1 MRNLC
6 IIALLCALSPV
17 LSAKTIQVM
26 GDMTLDPNQSYAA
39 TEFHI
44 RQSDTT
50 LDCQGALIDGKN
62 QVMTGVRI
70 VSDGKTPLRNVTVK
84 NCQFKNF
91 TSSGIRVYWQ
101 GNDTL
106 KLKYSVNERY
116 RLAPQQIKLL
126 NITVEDTAKSAVYID
141 DYVQDVLIDGLKVRR
156 SGALGV
162 YLEHHSRRTTVQNSL
177 FEQNGFRQ
185 GKAVR
190 EGLAIDSSTDNIIR
204 NNIFKGNAK
213 GGVFLYKNC
222 GEQFS
227 GGKSV
232 LRTDHASRNLIEG
245 NTFIDMPHGVWVA
258 SRQSRNLSKWDCGD
272 TPLDSRKTYYEDFA
286 RNNTVK
292 GNQFCGIAQPVIV
305 EDNQNSVTDNR
316 YDQAPQGFLTI
327 TQPPRERLR
336 GQPVVGTVQRNNQL
350 DAQACRLR

>member
-6 IIALLCALSPV
+6 IIALLCALSPA
-17 LSAKTIQVM
+17 LSAKTIRVL

-44 RQSDTT
+44 LKSGTT
-50 LDCQGALIDGKN
+50 LDCQGAVLDG
-62 QVMTGVRI
+62 QQQAQMGVRI
-70 VSDGKTPLRNVTVK
+70 MTNGEPLRDVTVK
-84 NCQFKNF
+84 NCMFKNY
-91 TSSGIRVYWQ
+91 TSGAVRISWK
-101 GNDTL
+101 GNDRR
-106 KLKYSVNERY
+106 KLKYSVTERY
-116 RLAPQQIKLL
+116 RRAPQQIQLKNL
-126 NITVEDTAKSAVYID
+126 TVEDVGKVAVYVD
-141 DYVQDVLIDGLKVRR
+141 DYVQDVLIDGLTVRR
-156 SGALGV
+156 AGGVAV
-162 YLEHHSRRTTVQNSL
+162 YLEHHSRRTTVQNSV
-177 FEQNGFRQ
+177 FEQNGFRN
-185 GKAVR
+185 GRPAR
-190 EGLAIDSSTDNIIR
+190 EAIAIDASM
-204 NNIFKGNAK
+204 NNLIKNNVFRGNAQ

-227 GGKSV
+227 AGKSV
-232 LRTDHASRNLIEG
+232 LREYQASHNIIEA
-245 NTFIDMPHGVWVA
+245 NHFFDMPRGVWLA
-258 SRQSRNLSKWDCGD
+258 SRQSKNLSKWDCGEQA
-272 TPLDSRKTYYEDFA
+272 LDKNKTYYEDFA